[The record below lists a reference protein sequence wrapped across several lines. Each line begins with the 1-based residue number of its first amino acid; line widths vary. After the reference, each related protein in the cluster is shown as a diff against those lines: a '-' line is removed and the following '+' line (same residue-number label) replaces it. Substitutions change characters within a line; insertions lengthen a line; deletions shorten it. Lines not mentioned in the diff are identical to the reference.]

1 MFSKEI
7 VKEPIEKVANFVRT
21 IQLANQG
28 KSEVLRELLK
38 KNIQVEFCLETE
50 EK

>member
-1 MFSKEI
+1 MIIFSKEI

-28 KSEVLRELLK
+28 KSDALRELLK
-38 KNIQVEFCLETE
+38 KIFRWNFA
-50 EK
+50 